1 MKAEPRL
8 ISNQVYEHIQPITIE
23 EEIIP
28 KRIVLY
34 ANNFSGLDPTPVT
47 DEELNNLL
55 GNTVGMAGNNV
66 LVQLKKKFSTF
77 RNGPWYID
85 SRDGVV
91 YIHNRKNSISNVHDY
106 TYNRENG
113 ELLSATFTIQE
124 VYKPFAGIK
133 SALDA
138 LGKGLGRIT
147 HQLDDYFLPD
157 SSEMPPDLGSETLN
171 KHNRRFT
178 TNETDTVEDVMRRNG
193 YGEGWK
199 LYRQSEGKL
208 ESNYMG
214 SIWEG
219 KRLTKEYNSKTPA
232 QKQAQIKKAI
242 QKAYGETDR
251 NAQLNYLF
259 QKDPMLKEKWI
270 IAVNSIK
277 DYGENSPYAQ
287 YYKNDFIKSASKYQ
301 VPAKSVGFE
310 DYSTKIFT
318 VSLSPFKNTGP
329 QSVQKACDKA
339 LNSWIAKNQVKR
351 KLSSAKLIKGSEK
364 LYTFKKL
371 VPVQGSRIGSFTN
384 VIMTGGTVNIEYT
397 GYGGYRTYTN
407 GAQVVQDALGRSLD
421 GKKAPNFSNLLGDV
435 NKALHNAGKG
445 KKEKQLLA
453 TVRVIGNPDIEVSNS
468 LGLYNVGKKYSGQ
481 WYVKKVS
488 HLIEPGQGYVC
499 DIELQKHLPKPGA
512 SGDSSLVNTQEGTV
526 DNTKASHNPVSAKNS
541 TELRKK
547 TKNAPGKKVNPKSH
561 KGNNSTWQGYL
572 DIPWTASENA
582 AVDAVIQNGR
592 KAGMSD
598 AEISKLVGNMA
609 NNIARRRASEANG
622 YGGGLK
628 VSGYTTQV
636 VQGKNGRII
645 KVHSNGN
652 IGIDPNVK
660 VPKGKYTSKNFQSA
674 MRRNNINKKKK

>member
-8 ISNQVYEHIQPITIE
+8 ISNQIYEHIQPITIE

-124 VYKPFAGIK
+124 VYKPFAGVK
-133 SALDA
+133 SAIDA
-138 LGKGLGRIT
+138 LGKGLGKIT
-147 HQLDDYFLPD
+147 GKLDEFFLPD
-157 SSEMPPDLGSETLN
+157 GSEIPSDLGSETLEEYN
-171 KHNRRFT
+171 KRSRINR
-178 TNETDTVEDVMRRNG
+178 TDTVEDVMRRNG

-199 LYRQSEGKL
+199 LWRKQEGKL
-208 ESNYMG
+208 ESRYVN

-219 KRLTKEYNSKTPA
+219 QRLTREYNSKTPG
-232 QKQAQIKKAI
+232 QKQAQINKAI
-242 QKAYGETDR
+242 KEAYGKTDR

-259 QKDPMLKEKWI
+259 QKNPMLKEKWI
-270 IAVNSIK
+270 LAINAIK

-287 YYKNDFIKSASKYQ
+287 YYKNDFMKSASNYN
-301 VPAKSVGFE
+301 VPAKSVGFN
-310 DYSTKIFT
+310 DYSTKRFT
-318 VSLSPFKNTGP
+318 ISLSPFENTGP
-329 QSVQKACDKA
+329 QSVKKASDKA
-339 LNSWIAKNQVKR
+339 LKTWVVKNQVKR
-351 KLSSAKLIKGSEK
+351 KLSGANLIPGSEK

-371 VPVQGSRIGSFTN
+371 VPIHGSPNPTFKQ
-384 VIMTGGTVNIEYT
+384 VIMTGGTVDIMYT
-397 GYGGYRTYTN
+397 GYGGYRTFTN
-407 GAQVVQDALGRSLD
+407 GAQVVQDALGRNLD

-435 NKALHNAGKG
+435 KKALHNAGKG

-481 WYVKKVS
+481 WYVKKVT
-488 HLIEPGQGYVC
+488 HLIEPGQGYIC

-512 SGDSSLVNTQEGTV
+512 SGNASLVNTQKGTV
-526 DNTKASHNPVSAKNS
+526 DNTKASSNPVSAKNH

-547 TKNAPGKKVNPKSH
+547 TKNSSGQNLKTKSP

-598 AEISKLVGNMA
+598 TEISKLVGNMA
-609 NNIARRRASEANG
+609 NNIARRRASEAKG
-622 YGGGLK
+622 YGIK
-628 VSGYTTQV
+628 VPGYTTQV
-636 VQGKNGRII
+636 VQGKNGRIV
-645 KVHSNGN
+645 KVHSTGN
-652 IGIDPNVK
+652 IGIDPNIK

-674 MRRNNINKKKK
+674 MKRNNVNKKKK